1 MDGTKPSTSYEGFDS
16 VPPDAKNLVKRL
28 FDAVDIVQKPLQKM
42 AELDVIYQA
51 VMREVERIQDTLNE
65 GLMEMSR
72 EQVDEMFDTLENEL
86 RMAQHLAFWKSGVMF
101 DVDTKLQNLIGC
113 QTDPQQIKQPVV
125 EEGEAQ
131 KVATRKRRGRKQAAK
146 PKGFRSKRQAPT
158 ARENI
163 RRIERDTRSQ
173 SVVKGKAKESPSPP
187 AVSDQYLSGRR
198 KKIKVQELN
207 EGRSMQKKRG
217 AGRPRLPRK
226 PRQATSAV
234 TEITEGE
241 NNLDPLYCLCRQVSY
256 GDMILCENKKCN
268 EWYHF
273 PCVQLRQKPKGKWY
287 CPHCRGDRCDVINP
301 DLIE

>member
-1 MDGTKPSTSYEGFDS
+1 MDEAKPSTSYEGFDN
-16 VPPDAKNLVKRL
+16 VPPNVKDLVKRL

-42 AELDVIYQA
+42 AELDVAYQA

-65 GLMEMSR
+65 RLAEMNR
-72 EQVDEMFDTLENEL
+72 EQVDELFDVLENEL

-101 DVDTKLQNLIGC
+101 DVDTKLQNLIGR
-113 QTDPQQIKQPVV
+113 QTDPQQSKQQV
-125 EEGEAQ
+125 
-131 KVATRKRRGRKQAAK
+131 TK
-146 PKGFRSKRQAPT
+146 PKGPRSKRQAPT
-158 ARENI
+158 AKENI

-173 SVVKGKAKESPSPP
+173 SVVKGKIKDSPSPP
-187 AVSDQYLSGRR
+187 VVSDQYLPGRR
-198 KKIKVQELN
+198 KKIKVPEMN
-207 EGRSMQKKRG
+207 EGRSIQKKRG

-226 PRQATSAV
+226 PRQTTSVVAETV
-234 TEITEGE
+234 ESE
-241 NNLDPLYCLCRQVSY
+241 NVLDTLYCLCRQVSY

-301 DLIE
+301 DLLD